1 MTRQLLF
8 DLFLLLTCTYAF
20 LRGGL
25 PERITGAL
33 LLAGDLL
40 SVLAVSEQPTRF
52 HQEEFGLLAV
62 DGSLFVALWWMSV
75 RGTRWWPL
83 FLAGLQLDAVIAHGM
98 RLFASDVM
106 PISYLNAVALW
117 SYPMLGALVA
127 GTFRHQR
134 RLRFYGQDSAWKAPT
149 AAAGTSG

>member
-1 MTRQLLF
+1 MTRQFLF
-8 DLFLLLTCTYAF
+8 DIFLLLSCAYAF

-25 PERITGAL
+25 PERITGIL

-52 HQEEFGLLAV
+52 HREEFGLLAV
-62 DGSLFVALWWMSV
+62 DCSLFVVLWWISV
-75 RGTRWWPL
+75 RSTRWWPL

-117 SYPMLGALVA
+117 SYPMLAALVA
-127 GTFRHQR
+127 GACRHQR
-134 RLRFYGQDSAWKAPT
+134 RLHFYGRDSAWKAWR
-149 AAAGTSG
+149 AAVDTSG